1 MKSVLRAEG
10 TFRMSVKNP
19 KTERSRGVRSER
31 SSGEGNARDTRKS
44 DFRTKT
50 VRGWGAGG
58 GVAPRE
64 FRYERGGLL
73 YFCFFFLRKRNQS
86 STISPLRF
94 SGLDVSRYAMATAR
108 FYGDKKQKKKNTTA
122 FVKRTIVTG
131 LNVTET
137 RRGSRPRKYRFL
149 GFA

>member
-58 GVAPRE
+58 GRCSEGVPIRTRW
-64 FRYERGGLL
+64 FIV
-73 YFCFFFLRKRNQS
+73 FFFFFLRKRNQS